1 MTSDRLESR
10 PILLKVI
17 VSDVSMLCNQFITE
31 KQNSEDFRL
40 SMINQQSSTFSIDQK
55 DRDQLTLCSKIVG
68 HIINHLF
75 LRKVPPEKLS
85 VPLSITVCLD
95 FR

>member
-1 MTSDRLESR
+1 M
-10 PILLKVI
+10 I

-55 DRDQLTLCSKIVG
+55 DRDQLTLCSKILG

-75 LRKVPPEKLS
+75 LRKVRPRKIFISSPVISL
-85 VPLSITVCLD
+85 
-95 FR
+95 